1 MAPLALLLL
10 LVFPLSLADSC
21 ESNDCG
27 ATAPVDLLQRKLQV
41 NNSLSLE
48 GSRPNLL
55 SLGGDV
61 GGPLGHGAG
70 NDTKNGFGVK
80 NLGLLASKFLR
91 KCGGRTEG
99 RFIISSRSR
108 KDAYQAL

>member
-10 LVFPLSLADSC
+10 LAFPLSLADSC
-21 ESNDCG
+21 ESNDCGG

-61 GGPLGHGAG
+61 GGPLGPWGW
-70 NDTKNGFGVK
+70 
-80 NLGLLASKFLR
+80 
-91 KCGGRTEG
+91 
-99 RFIISSRSR
+99 
-108 KDAYQAL
+108 Q